1 MREEEEEDEEGAV
14 LLLPATGLRSTQ
26 ISSLLP
32 PWGPPAGVGEP
43 CGLESEPREPLTQKP
58 PLTAPWLG
66 HLPGIR
72 GFLDRSGKR
81 KS

>member
-1 MREEEEEDEEGAV
+1 MREEEEEEGAA

-43 CGLESEPREPLTQKP
+43 CGLDSEPREPLTQKP
-58 PLTAPWLG
+58 SLTVPWLG
-66 HLPGIR
+66 HLPDQK
-72 GFLDRSGKR
+72 FSGHVR
-81 KS
+81 QEDS